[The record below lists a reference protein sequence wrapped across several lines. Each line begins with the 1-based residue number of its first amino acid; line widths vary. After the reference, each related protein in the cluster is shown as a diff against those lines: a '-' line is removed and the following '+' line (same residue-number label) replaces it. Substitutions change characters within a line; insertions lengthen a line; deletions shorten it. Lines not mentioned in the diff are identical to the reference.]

1 VKAGKAIRLQQFTSR
16 NAAVRGSDPVEDAA
30 VAAVRAGDVP
40 ALQQLLTDHPS
51 LAAARLRD
59 HGDRTLLL
67 VATDWLGHF
76 PNVRGTIAALVDV
89 AAPSIGD
96 HTETPLHWAASSDD
110 IEALDALL
118 DVGANIEARGAVIGG
133 GTPLADATATVTFS
147 PH

>member
-1 VKAGKAIRLQQFTSR
+1 LQPS
-16 NAAVRGSDPVEDAA
+16 VREMFPLFNNSSPITRRWRPRDYA
-30 VAAVRAGDVP
+30 
-40 ALQQLLTDHPS
+40 TT
-51 LAAARLRD
+51 RLRD